1 MSYARAP
8 GAKTNFAAG
17 EHRQRTG
24 NRAVRPN
31 RDPISRAIA
40 RGEVTRP
47 ARRLDDWRVAGAVG
61 RAGGAVGYGSAQRD
75 VAQLG

>member
-1 MSYARAP
+1 
-8 GAKTNFAAG
+8 
-17 EHRQRTG
+17 
-24 NRAVRPN
+24 
-31 RDPISRAIA
+31 
-40 RGEVTRP
+40 VTRP